1 MPYANEHAA
10 RLKDPDKYPKFAREN
25 NFFYDKSK
33 KEDDKGADVI
43 LGIYKKNGETVSEIQ
58 AIRFRTEFFTEK
70 RARSWLSEH
79 NFKPILFEP
88 AENKKGG
95 KKEAKTEGDFKL
107 MGDEDKNKNNGNEYD
122 KGYTDGYEKAKAEF
136 MARIEAV
143 TPYYANENYPKAI
156 NPMVLDVLK
165 GTMHVDGFKGAI
177 AMVDMQKAIAEEKK
191 AEESSE
197 KIDETPPK
205 QEETASTDGQVRNI
219 TDYTA
224 AVKKMKGGA

>member
-1 MPYANEHAA
+1 MPYPKEHAA
-10 RLKDPDKYPKFAREN
+10 RLKDPDKYSKFAREN

-43 LGIYKKNGETVSEIQ
+43 FGIYKKNGENVSEIQ
-58 AIRFRTEFFTEK
+58 AIRFRTDFFTEK
-70 RARSWLSEH
+70 KARTWLSEH

-88 AENKKGG
+88 AENKKGT
-95 KKEAKTEGDFKL
+95 KKEAKTEGEFNL
-107 MGDEDKNKNNGNEYD
+107 MADEDKTKKNGMEYD
-122 KGYTDGYEKAKAEF
+122 KGYTAGYEKAKAEF

-143 TPYYANENYPKAI
+143 SPYYANENYPKAI

-191 AEESSE
+191 AEESSG

-205 QEETASTDGQVRNI
+205 QEEAASTDGQIRNAN
-219 TDYTA
+219 DYEA
-224 AVKKMKGGA
+224 AIKKMKGE